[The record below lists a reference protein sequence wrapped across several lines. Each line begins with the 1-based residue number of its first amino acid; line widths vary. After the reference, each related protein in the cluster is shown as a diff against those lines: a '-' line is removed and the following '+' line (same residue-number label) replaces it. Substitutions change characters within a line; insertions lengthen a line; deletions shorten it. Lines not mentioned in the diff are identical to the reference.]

1 MDIRRIA
8 IGELRAA
15 PYNPRVV
22 LKPGDVRYER
32 VARSIDEFDLVQP
45 AVWNQRTGHIVGG
58 HLRIEILR
66 QRGVSEVDCVVV
78 DLPPERERALNV
90 ALNNPAVGGEWEMD
104 KLVDLLDELQSLPD
118 FDATLTGFDDQ
129 HLRDLVLSP
138 DEDLLAAA
146 HEPELLEAG
155 EPRMTVILE
164 MPDEV
169 WTRIESRIDAIVA
182 DEPNLEIHV
191 RNAVGDL

>member
-1 MDIRRIA
+1 MDIRRIG
-8 IGELRAA
+8 IGELRPA
-15 PYNPRVV
+15 PYNPRVS
-22 LKPGDVRYER
+22 LAPGDARYER

-66 QRGVSEVDCVVV
+66 QRGATEVDCVVV

-104 KLVDLLDELQSLPD
+104 KLVNLLDELQSLPD
-118 FDATLTGFDDQ
+118 FDVTLTGFDDQ
-129 HLRDLVLSP
+129 QLRDLVLSP
-138 DEDLLAAA
+138 DDGVLTG
-146 HEPELLEAG
+146 ELEEQPEAG
-155 EPRMTVILE
+155 DPRVTVILE

-169 WTRIESRIDAIVA
+169 WTRIEPRIDAIVA
-182 DEPNLEIHV
+182 DEPELEVHV
-191 RNAVGDL
+191 RNGAMD